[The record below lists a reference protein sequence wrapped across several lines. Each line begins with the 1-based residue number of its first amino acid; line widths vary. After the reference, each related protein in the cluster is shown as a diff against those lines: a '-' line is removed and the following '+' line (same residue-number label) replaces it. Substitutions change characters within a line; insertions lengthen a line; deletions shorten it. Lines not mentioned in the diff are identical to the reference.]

1 MFEISQNLKYY
12 IILGL
17 IMNLHS
23 LAIVC
28 HELNSAISTLK
39 NTCLYVKVIE
49 HHLAPYSNIH
59 QLKALEKLQEKL
71 LIHAGRK
78 WSEQCQIC
86 SQRFDFIV
94 RKEWKVDYFPFMAL
108 KMIEF
113 TAFAR

>member
-1 MFEISQNLKYY
+1 MKYF

-17 IMNLHS
+17 VIRFNFS
-23 LAIVC
+23 GTIC
-28 HELNSAISTLK
+28 HALLLGIATLQ
-39 NTCLYVKVIE
+39 NTCLDAKVIE

-94 RKEWKVDYFPFMAL
+94 
-108 KMIEF
+108 
-113 TAFAR
+113 